1 MLYGVDVSEHNGFVD
16 FDELK
21 NNGVQFVMVRCSY
34 GMNEDSNFLDNV
46 CEANEAGLL
55 VGAYHYSYALT
66 PERAYEEAKYVCD
79 LIKNSGVFLGLPIF
93 LDMEDADGYKARHF
107 FTFDRV
113 VITEMCRAFGET
125 LGLNWGV
132 YASYSWLQDYI
143 DWKYLDCPIWNAEW
157 GNEDDFGGYV
167 WQHTDSLQFDGHT
180 FDGNKMYIEW

>member
-1 MLYGVDVSEHNGFVD
+1 MLYGVDISEHNGFVD

-79 LIKNSGVFLGLPIF
+79 LIKNSGVFLGLPVF
-93 LDMEDADGYKARHF
+93 LDMEDADGYKISRGITDNRINDICR
-107 FTFDRV
+107 TFINHVKQKYD
-113 VITEMCRAFGET
+113 C
-125 LGLNWGV
+125 GL
-132 YASYSWLQDYI
+132 YASYDWLTNVI
-143 DWKYLDCPIWNAEW
+143 DWKSLECSVWCAEW
-157 GNEDDFGGYV
+157 YSKDDFKGYM
-167 WQHTDSLQFDGHT
+167 WQYTDRLNINGKNFDG
-180 FDGNKMYIEW
+180 DVLYID

>member
-1 MLYGVDVSEHNGFVD
+1 MLYGVDISEHNGFVD

-93 LDMEDADGYKARHF
+93 LDMEDADGYKQNRGITHERINEICK
-107 FTFDRV
+107 TFINYVKNHYD
-113 VITEMCRAFGET
+113 C
-125 LGLNWGV
+125 GL
-132 YASYSWLQDYI
+132 YASYDWFTNII
-143 DWKYLDCPIWNAEW
+143 DWKSLECAVWSAQWNST
-157 GNEDDFGGYV
+157 DDFKGYM
-167 WQHTDSLQFDGHT
+167 WQYTDRLNINGKT
-180 FDGNKMYIEW
+180 FDGDVIYID